1 MKDKGCITIKT
12 IFLGIN
18 DCSLSLLC
26 FFLYLISQLL
36 LYLRFFLLGCHS
48 HFGIAVTGK
57 RVSFPIWCTWDKKKK
72 FTKYKNS
79 CKYFVPWLLSQ
90 LFYNN
95 MYHRKIQIPSIQYWS
110 KSKWVTLCTFLKLT
124 LCFKHKHLHV
134 GDNKRECQPL
144 GYQYS
149 DIGFCICI
157 IIVCFNDKTM
167 LSIY

>member
-1 MKDKGCITIKT
+1 MTVVS
-12 IFLGIN
+12 L
-18 DCSLSLLC
+18 CSAFSSISLVSSSC
-26 FFLYLISQLL
+26 TSDFFFLDAIPTLESLWQE
-36 LYLRFFLLGCHS
+36 
-48 HFGIAVTGK
+48 K
-57 RVSFPIWCTWDKKKK
+57 EWVSPFDAHEIKKKK
-72 FTKYKNS
+72 FTNYKNS
-79 CKYFVPWLLSQ
+79 CKCFVPWLLSQ

-95 MYHRKIQIPSIQYWS
+95 MYRRKIQIPSIQYCS

-149 DIGFCICI
+149 DICFCICI

-167 LSIY
+167 L